1 MAPDGTPATGVVLLQ
16 MGGPEGPED
25 LAPFLRALF
34 TDPEMIRL
42 PTWLS
47 PLQGLLGRAYGTW
60 RAGKVQ
66 PEYERIGWSSLNA
79 TTVSLAKRVEARLDG
94 QVQGVE
100 VAMRYTEPRASTAV
114 ARLADR
120 GVDHLAAVTLYPFYS
135 TATTGSSLTDLEA
148 ALADHAPDLTLSS
161 VDRWGGKEGFLS
173 LTEAWTRRTLEQVQ
187 QTHRD
192 LGRTA
197 ILLSAHGIP
206 QAYVEDGDPYLD
218 EVHAA
223 ATWLADRLEDRPDV
237 ERVVLAFQ
245 SDVGPVEW
253 LRPYTDDAIRDL
265 AADGID
271 TLVVVPFG
279 FVSEHIETL
288 YEIDELYGEV
298 AREAGIDRYLRVP
311 AFDDD
316 PAFADLIAEL
326 TAEHLEAQA

>member
-1 MAPDGTPATGVVLLQ
+1 MPSDGIPATGVVLLQ
-16 MGGPEGPED
+16 MGGPQGPEE

-42 PTWLS
+42 PAWLS
-47 PLQGLLGRAYGTW
+47 PFQGLLGRAYGTW

-66 PEYERIGWSSLNA
+66 AEYERIGWSSLNP
-79 TTVSLAKRVEARLDG
+79 TTLSLAKRVETRLDG
-94 QVQGVE
+94 RVQGVE

-114 ARLADR
+114 DRLVDQ
-120 GVDHLAAVTLYPFYS
+120 GVEHVAAVTLYPFYS
-135 TATTGSSLTDLEA
+135 MATTGSSLLDLQEA
-148 ALADHAPDLTLSS
+148 VADTAPELTVSS
-161 VDRWGGKEGFLS
+161 VDRWGNRAGFLS
-173 LTEAWTRRTLEQVQ
+173 LTETWTRRTLEQARQ
-187 QTHRD
+187 AHGD

-206 QAYVEDGDPYLD
+206 EAYVDDGDPYEE
-218 EVHAA
+218 EVQAA
-223 ATWLADRLEDRPDV
+223 ADWLTDRLGDQPAV

-253 LRPYTDDAIRDL
+253 LRPYTGEAIRQL

-271 TLVVVPFG
+271 TLVVVPLG

-288 YEIDELYGEV
+288 YEIDELYGDV
-298 AREAGIDRYLRVP
+298 AREAGIDRYVRVP

-316 PAFADLIAEL
+316 PAFADLIAGL
-326 TAEHLEAQA
+326 TAEHLGADP